1 MQEKKKNAST
11 VKFLSSFGSKV
22 LCGEHYFEND
32 DTTDQRAPV
41 NNPMDLYNQ
50 FVVPDEVMTE
60 LESETIDDFDND
72 VYDYDDRT
80 DYGVDVAEAAD
91 IEYQRSLLKNRTKKN
106 PEPKNEPVDEP
117 AE

>member
-1 MQEKKKNAST
+1 MQEKKENASM
-11 VKFLSSFGSKV
+11 VKFLSVFGPKV

-41 NNPMDLYNQ
+41 NNPQDLYNQ
-50 FVVPDEVMTE
+50 FVVPDEVMSE

-91 IEYQRSLLKNRTKKN
+91 IERQRSLIKNRTKKS
-106 PEPKNEPVDEP
+106 PEPINKSVDEP

>member
-1 MQEKKKNAST
+1 MQEKKENVST
-11 VKFLSSFGSKV
+11 VKFLSVFGPKILS
-22 LCGEHYFEND
+22 GEQYFEND

-50 FVVPDEVMTE
+50 FVVPDEVMSE

-72 VYDYDDRT
+72 IYDYDDRT

-91 IEYQRSLLKNRTKKN
+91 IERQRSLFKKRTKKT
-106 PEPKNEPVDEP
+106 PEPTNEPVDEP